1 MIKLLLWINTKYKEF
16 NFILNFV
23 KTFILEETIRSY
35 FYKSK
40 FEFAFLYYL
49 RVN

>member
-1 MIKLLLWINTKYKEF
+1 MINTKYKEF
-16 NFILNFV
+16 NLTLNFTE
-23 KTFILEETIRSY
+23 TFILEETIRSY
-35 FYKSK
+35 FCKSK